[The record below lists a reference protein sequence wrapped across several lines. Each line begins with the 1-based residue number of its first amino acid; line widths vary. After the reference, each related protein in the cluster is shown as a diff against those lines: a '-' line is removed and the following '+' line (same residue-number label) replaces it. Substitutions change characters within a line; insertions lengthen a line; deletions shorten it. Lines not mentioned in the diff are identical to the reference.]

1 MAHKIQIKRGNK
13 ADLPTLDVGEF
24 GLCQDTNE
32 LFIGNSGNQ
41 KIFPPTAPTISDVEG
56 LQTALDNK
64 VDNSRVLT
72 NVPVNAKFTD
82 TTYSEIS
89 TSEIDAGTSS
99 TLRTITGR
107 RVKYLLDKVQGWI
120 NALTKSDI
128 GLGDVENY
136 SIATQSEAES
146 GTANN
151 RYMTP
156 LGTKQAINM
165 HNIYEGS
172 HQDIR
177 QQINDFASQV
187 TTQKANITS
196 TDDATSVTDAP
207 LKSAGGLAV
216 AKNVYIGGNLIS
228 LGYRKILQLNNQNL
242 GILSPD
248 KRLRVRF
255 YVNGGHAHTLKI
267 NFTSSSSSSSM
278 GSADV
283 IEKTILFHLYQNN
296 ITNKT
301 EFIHSIY
308 GYTEE
313 ESENKVRLV
322 AVGSNNE
329 IDLIIER
336 KSPGSTVFWAC
347 DVDILG
353 VRAAPNIIETIV
365 EDIPL

>member
-1 MAHKIQIKRGNK
+1 M
-13 ADLPTLDVGEF
+13 
-24 GLCQDTNE
+24 
-32 LFIGNSGNQ
+32 
-41 KIFPPTAPTISDVEG
+41 
-56 LQTALDNK
+56 
-64 VDNSRVLT
+64 
-72 NVPVNAKFTD
+72 
-82 TTYSEIS
+82 
-89 TSEIDAGTSS
+89 
-99 TLRTITGR
+99 
-107 RVKYLLDKVQGWI
+107 
-120 NALTKSDI
+120 
-128 GLGDVENY
+128 
-136 SIATQSEAES
+136 
-146 GTANN
+146 
-151 RYMTP
+151 
-156 LGTKQAINM
+156 
-165 HNIYEGS
+165 
-172 HQDIR
+172 
-177 QQINDFASQV
+177 
-187 TTQKANITS
+187 
-196 TDDATSVTDAP
+196 TSVTDAP

-228 LGYRKILQLNNQNL
+228 LGFRKILQLNNQNL
-242 GILSPD
+242 SILSPD

-267 NFTSSSSSSSM
+267 NFTSSSSSSNM
-278 GSADV
+278 ASADV